1 MMEKIKEIIDLLH
14 DNGYSCV
21 IANNDETRVFY
32 SRGVKDLY
40 DLFKNTDF
48 LKGAFVADKVVGKAA
63 ASLMILGGVK
73 EVYTDLISTPA
84 LQMLKENCIEASYHT
99 EVPVILNGS
108 QNDWCPLEILC
119 NQENL
124 PENLLPS
131 IENFI
136 KNIPVSTEAITP
148 DK

>member
-1 MMEKIKEIIDLLH
+1 MKEIIDLLH